1 MVYKPGLE
9 PEPGPRLWQAFNLGL
24 AQDLE
29 IPSPPKPGPSQ
40 ARYITSSGH
49 YFCAIFFHSQ
59 KKTKFNS
66 SCRNVPFA
74 VLDNFPRGIFN
85 WVKIE
90 GEKSFDHQAI
100 WRADKKL
107 L

>member
-1 MVYKPGLE
+1 V
-9 PEPGPRLWQAFNLGL
+9 Q
-24 AQDLE
+24 
-29 IPSPPKPGPSQ
+29 
-40 ARYITSSGH
+40 
-49 YFCAIFFHSQ
+49 FFSTVK
-59 KKTKFNS
+59 KKTKFNP

-74 VLDNFPRGIFN
+74 VPDKSPRGIFN

-100 WRADKKL
+100 WRAGKKL